1 MKKLALTLVLGI
13 TLLSCTDNSRAR
25 TFGGTETI
33 KLPPNH
39 VFIGATWKETNLWV
53 LSRDTIT
60 NINYF
65 KEKSAFG
72 MVEGQ
77 IIFK

>member
-1 MKKLALTLVLGI
+1 MKKLILTLGFAI
-13 TLLSCTDNSRAR
+13 TLLSCTGNSRAKNY
-25 TFGGTETI
+25 GGTETI
-33 KLPPNH
+33 QLPPNH
-39 VFIGATWKETNLWV
+39 LFIGATWKEANLWV

-65 KEKSAFG
+65 REKSSLG
-72 MVEGQ
+72 LVEGE